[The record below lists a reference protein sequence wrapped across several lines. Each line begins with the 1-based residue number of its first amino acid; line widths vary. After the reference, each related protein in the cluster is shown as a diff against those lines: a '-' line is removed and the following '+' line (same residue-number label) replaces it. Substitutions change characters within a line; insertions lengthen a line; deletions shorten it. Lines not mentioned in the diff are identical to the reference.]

1 MKRKAGTGRHQQ
13 GIWRMCRSLRSLK
26 QIHALIVVRGF
37 LSNPHSLRELLFA
50 AAVSV
55 RGAMIYA
62 RQLFD
67 QIPQPD
73 HFMWN
78 TIIRGAA
85 HTSNPAEALCL
96 SIRMERTG
104 TKLHHLAIP
113 FLLRACTMLSSPST
127 GSQVHAKI
135 TKFGIHDDTFIR
147 NALIHLHATC
157 GDPKAA
163 YDLFAAP
170 AARMDIVAW
179 SAMIAGLAGRG
190 RLEDSRKL
198 FEEMPDRDLIAWN
211 VMITGYCKQGRMASA
226 RELFARVPRRDTV
239 SWNAMISGYVRSG
252 APAKAMDLFDEM
264 CRVGQRPDEVTMLG
278 LISACADSGAID
290 FGRRIHSALSGAAA
304 AGASQSVL
312 LCNALI
318 DMYAKCGNI
327 NGAVRVFREIREKDV
342 STWNSIIGGLALN
355 GHARKAVTFFE
366 EMRSTAAAM
375 PDEVTFVSVLVACSH
390 GGMVEEG
397 RVYFS
402 LMRDEYAIEPN
413 VKHYGCM
420 VDLLGRAGRLKEAF
434 GLVEEMKTVCGLKP
448 NAVVWR
454 SLLGACMTHGNVELG
469 ERANYELRN
478 MSKDE
483 CAGGNYVLL
492 SNLYASMGEWDGA
505 EKMRALMDDT
515 GVMKAAG
522 CAFLVEDDRGV

>member
-1 MKRKAGTGRHQQ
+1 MHRKSGTGRHRQ

-37 LSNPHSLRELLFA
+37 LCNPHALRELLFA
-50 AAVSV
+50 AAISL

-85 HTSNPAEALCL
+85 HTTNPADALFL
-96 SIRMERTG
+96 SIRMERAG
-104 TKLHHLAIP
+104 MKLHHLALP
-113 FLLRACTMLSSPST
+113 FLLRACTILSSPST
-127 GSQVHAKI
+127 GSQLHGKVTKLGI
-135 TKFGIHDDTFIR
+135 TDDAFVR

-157 GDPKAA
+157 GDTKAA
-163 YDLFAAP
+163 SILFTEP
-170 AARMDIVAW
+170 SARADIVAW

-190 RLEDSRKL
+190 RLDDARKL
-198 FEEMPDRDLIAWN
+198 FEEMPGRDLIAWN

-226 RELFARVPRRDTV
+226 RELFDRVPDRDTV

-252 APAKAMDLFDEM
+252 AAVKAMDLFDEM
-264 CRVGQRPDEVTMLG
+264 RRADQRPDEVTMLG

-290 FGRRIHSALSGAAA
+290 FGRRIHSALSGATA
-304 AGASQSVL
+304 AGATQSVL

-318 DMYAKCGNI
+318 DMYAKCGI
-327 NGAVRVFREIREKDV
+327 IDGAVQVFRAMRERDV
-342 STWNSIIGGLALN
+342 STWNSIIGGLALH
-355 GHARKAVTFFE
+355 GHGRKAVSFFE
-366 EMRSTAAAM
+366 EMRIAAAAR

-397 RVYFS
+397 RAYFS
-402 LMRDEYAIEPN
+402 LMRDGYAIEPN

-420 VDLLGRAGRLKEAF
+420 VDMLGRAGRLNDAF
-434 GLVEEMKTVCGLKP
+434 GFLDEMKRVCGLKP

-454 SLLGACMTHGNVELG
+454 ALLGACKTHGNVELG

-478 MSKDE
+478 MSMDE

-492 SNLYASMGEWDGA
+492 SNLYASMGEWDGV

-522 CAFLVEDDRGV
+522 CALLVEDGRAV